1 MRVTQVYQARKRLK
15 SPIEMDMSP
24 RSINGTENNV
34 SLSNNEIE
42 SNFIPPDTS
51 PKSTDEDSMT
61 ENEQRKRRASIKAIM
76 KNKSL
81 SELEKNKLIQGLMD
95 GRTRTSIVSD
105 YNIEGNPRE
114 SFQYCER
121 NFPQENSEPDGTAQS
136 PIEIFE
142 NSETAISSECSSSS
156 SSRRQYK
163 RSYSSFMSEYSD
175 MEVDDDSFSR
185 NTNPLENLCKEC
197 PHYERKCNIVSPCCG
212 MIFGCRLCHDEC
224 DELPP
229 RIDRLTCIDDACK
242 SCNPSPLSKLS
253 GVSIQEEPD
262 NSVQTEKT
270 LCTFISTQSQELHHN
285 IDRFAISEIICKEC
299 NTKQSS
305 KTNNCI
311 KCHAQFGEYHCS
323 TCNLWM
329 SAEEKPYHC
338 EDCGFC
344 RIGGREN
351 FRHCHDCGMCIAESI
366 FDEHDCKEGR
376 YKSACPVCQED
387 LFTSRSLSHGMQC
400 GHAIHWH
407 CFQELIKHDSRCPI
421 CKKTCDSFLSMM
433 YTWESMAVSV
443 AMQPVPAELSRLV
456 TIQCNDCEEIEKDRW
471 WHVIGTQC
479 KCCLSF
485 NTNIINVQATGH
497 EARELMGGEE
507 ESLRREQ
514 IDAHDLVSAT
524 GKWLR
529 DNIPPT
535 INDDESQ
542 DCSS

>member
-1 MRVTQVYQARKRLK
+1 M
-15 SPIEMDMSP
+15 
-24 RSINGTENNV
+24 
-34 SLSNNEIE
+34 
-42 SNFIPPDTS
+42 
-51 PKSTDEDSMT
+51 
-61 ENEQRKRRASIKAIM
+61 
-76 KNKSL
+76 
-81 SELEKNKLIQGLMD
+81 
-95 GRTRTSIVSD
+95 
-105 YNIEGNPRE
+105 
-114 SFQYCER
+114 
-121 NFPQENSEPDGTAQS
+121 
-136 PIEIFE
+136 
-142 NSETAISSECSSSS
+142 IS
-156 SSRRQYK
+156 
-163 RSYSSFMSEYSD
+163 
-175 MEVDDDSFSR
+175 
-185 NTNPLENLCKEC
+185 
-197 PHYERKCNIVSPCCG
+197 
-212 MIFGCRLCHDEC
+212 GCRFCHDEC
-224 DELPP
+224 EELPP
-229 RIDRLTCIDDACK
+229 RTDRLMCIDDACK
-242 SCNPSPLSKLS
+242 SCNPSPLSKKS

-270 LCTFISTQSQELHHN
+270 LCTFLSAQSHDVHHN
-285 IDRFAISEIICKEC
+285 IDRFAISEVVCKEC
-299 NTKQSS
+299 NTRQSS

-311 KCHAQFGEYHCS
+311 NCHTQFGEYHCS

-329 SAEEKPYHC
+329 SADEKPYHC

-376 YKSACPVCQED
+376 YKSSCPVCQED

-456 TIQCNDCEEIEKDRW
+456 TIQCNDCEEVEKNRW

-485 NTNIINVQATGH
+485 NTNIVNVQATGH

-507 ESLRREQ
+507 ESVRKES

-524 GKWLR
+524 GKWLS
-529 DNIPPT
+529 DNIPST
-535 INDDESQ
+535 INDNESQ
-542 DCSS
+542 DTQS